1 MLQRFRRV
9 GLSFPGFEARP
20 VAVAAEPIEFELP
33 GNTLPR
39 DSQFRYCP
47 ENAGQY
53 AVEVIHRIIQ
63 PNPQSGN
70 RIGKRH

>member
-1 MLQRFRRV
+1 MLHRFRRV

-20 VAVAAEPIEFELP
+20 VGVAAEPIEFELP
-33 GNTLPR
+33 SVEMPR
-39 DSQFRYCP
+39 DGQFRQCP
-47 ENAGQY
+47 SLAGQY
-53 AVEVIHRIIQ
+53 AADVIHRIIQ